1 MIAKNN
7 VRAVVLRMQVVGFL
21 MINAARREGGAKAEV
36 VAWRVRVRVVGRE
49 RASVGE
55 GIGKGV

>member
-21 MINAARREGGAKAEV
+21 MINAARREGGAK
-36 VAWRVRVRVVGRE
+36 
-49 RASVGE
+49 
-55 GIGKGV
+55 